1 MFAIFSNHPGNGNQN
16 NPSQNSYQQENK
28 QQMLAKVQGKMIP

>member
-1 MFAIFSNHPGNGNQN
+1 VFAIFSNHPGNGNQN

-28 QQMLAKVQGKMIP
+28 QMLAKVQGKMIP